1 MSKVFAL
8 ILAIGIFG
16 TVASVAQPVKRESVR
31 HTIIVSSTHPG
42 TLTIEN
48 YTPKSVTFT
57 VYSITGQVVRTVELK
72 NDSTTI
78 SLPQGFYIVKSDN
91 GTMKVA
97 VK

>member
-1 MSKVFAL
+1 MSKVFSL
-8 ILAIGIFG
+8 ILAIGMFG
-16 TVASVAQPVKRESVR
+16 TVATVAQPVKREAVR

-57 VYSITGQVVRTVELK
+57 VYSITGQVVRTVDLK